1 MPIQNSGVD
10 HDKLLA
16 EIQAADLLG
25 MSSRTLQ
32 AWRGQG
38 VGPPFIRAGRAIRY
52 RRSDVMSWATEK
64 TVKPK
69 PPSAAADDAPQ
80 APISLEQPD
89 SE

>member
-1 MPIQNSGVD
+1 MPTQMGNVD
-10 HDKLLA
+10 QDKLLT
-16 EIQAADLLG
+16 EIQAADLLR

-52 RRSDVMSWATEK
+52 RRSDVMSWATDN

-69 PPSAAADDAPQ
+69 PPSAHDEVAR
-80 APISLEQPD
+80 ETPD
-89 SE
+89 SV

>member
-1 MPIQNSGVD
+1 MGSVD
-10 HDKLLA
+10 QDKLLT
-16 EIQAADLLG
+16 EIQAADLLR

-32 AWRGQG
+32 SWRGKG

-52 RRSDVMSWATEK
+52 RRSDVLSWATEN

-69 PPSAAADDAPQ
+69 PPPATDDVAP
-80 APISLEQPD
+80 ETPD

>member
-1 MPIQNSGVD
+1 MPIQMGNVD
-10 HDKLLA
+10 QDKLLT
-16 EIQAADLLG
+16 EIQAADLLR

-52 RRSDVMSWATEK
+52 RRSDVMSWATDN

-69 PPSAAADDAPQ
+69 PPSAHVDTGPE
-80 APISLEQPD
+80 PPD

>member
-1 MPIQNSGVD
+1 MPIQVGPVD
-10 HDKLLA
+10 NDRLLT
-16 EIQAADLLG
+16 EIQAADLLR

-52 RRSDVMSWATEK
+52 RRSDVMSWATEN
-64 TVKPK
+64 TIKPK
-69 PPSAAADDAPQ
+69 LPLAIDGVAPG
-80 APISLEQPD
+80 APD

>member
-1 MPIQNSGVD
+1 MEHATMPIQKGSVD
-10 HDKLLA
+10 QDKLLT
-16 EIQAADLLG
+16 EIQAADLLR

-52 RRSDVMSWATEK
+52 RRSDVMSWATDN

-69 PPSAAADDAPQ
+69 PPSAQVDTGP
-80 APISLEQPD
+80 ETPD

>member
-1 MPIQNSGVD
+1 MPIQMGPVD
-10 HDKLLA
+10 HDKLLT
-16 EIQAADLLG
+16 EIQAADLLR

-38 VGPPFIRAGRAIRY
+38 VGPLFIRAGRAIRY
-52 RRSDVMSWATEK
+52 RRSDVMSWATEN

-69 PPSAAADDAPQ
+69 PPPATPDGAPET
-80 APISLEQPD
+80 AD

>member
-1 MPIQNSGVD
+1 MPIQMGPVD
-10 HDKLLA
+10 SDKLLT
-16 EIQAADLLG
+16 EIQAADLLR

-52 RRSDVMSWATEK
+52 RRSDVMSWATEN
-64 TVKPK
+64 TIKPK
-69 PPSAAADDAPQ
+69 PPLANDGLAPE
-80 APISLEQPD
+80 APD